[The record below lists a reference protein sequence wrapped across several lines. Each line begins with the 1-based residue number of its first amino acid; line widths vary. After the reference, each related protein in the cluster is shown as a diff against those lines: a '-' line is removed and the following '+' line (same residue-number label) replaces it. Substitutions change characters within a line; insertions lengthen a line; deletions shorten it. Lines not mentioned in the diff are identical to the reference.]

1 MSKLSPVYNTV
12 GFPGGLVVKNLPAIA
27 GDVSSIPGFGKSP
40 GPHFIDD
47 GLETQKVTAQN
58 IYLALGREL
67 D

>member
-1 MSKLSPVYNTV
+1 MVQNGRV
-12 GFPGGLVVKNLPAIA
+12 EVVVKC
-27 GDVSSIPGFGKSP
+27 
-40 GPHFIDD
+40 PHFIDD